1 MIYALFLFIVVE
13 KNSRLSLAQ
22 RAFLI
27 TLPAEHR
34 QSSLLMVASRLRW
47 VFLYFQWKLFIEQP
61 KWLFNSENK
70 NEKKKYSAKHFQ
82 S

>member
-1 MIYALFLFIVVE
+1 MHFFYSLLL

-34 QSSLLMVASRLRW
+34 QSPLLMVSSRLRW

-70 NEKKKYSAKHFQ
+70 NEKKIFWETF
-82 S
+82 